1 MIKQVHTYRREH
13 DTYHPQS
20 EMGQMYAD
28 ITMPHPAS
36 HDFPIEDMERY
47 ITDGSFVYWLSGTVA
62 VVGYRNRPLT
72 IGTLNVVDGE
82 VRWHPVTT
90 SEILSSLWVCHREVM
105 SDLKAEVT
113 AHAQELGAFNKAP

>member
-1 MIKQVHTYRREH
+1 MIKQVHAYRREH

-20 EMGQMYAD
+20 EMGQLFAD

-36 HDFPIEDMERY
+36 HDFPIEDIERY
-47 ITDGSFVYWLSGTVA
+47 LTDGSLVYWLSGTLA

-72 IGTLNVVDGE
+72 VGTLNVVDGE

-90 SEILSSLWVCHREVM
+90 SEILSSLWVTHREVL

-113 AHAQELGAFNKAP
+113 KHVTR

>member
-1 MIKQVHTYRREH
+1 MIKQVHAYRTENT
-13 DTYHPQS
+13 TYHPQS
-20 EMGQMYAD
+20 EMGVLMDD

-36 HDFPIEDMERY
+36 HDFPIEDIERY
-47 ITDGSFVYWLSGTVA
+47 ITDGSFVYWINDSVA

-82 VRWHPVTT
+82 GRWHPVTT
-90 SEILSSLWVCHREVM
+90 SEILTSLWMCCRELM